1 MSRYFSSFFIAL
13 GIYTITIFFLFFFI
27 NNTKVIN
34 PSLAPT
40 VQKISLNQVELKNES
55 NDNNV
60 KEIIEQKN
68 IQNIKKQEEKVVE
81 KKEIAPK
88 KVVKEEKKAIVEE
101 TPKVVENKTSY
112 QDEMNKEEKIV
123 ETKIDKNNIQN
134 VNSDSK
140 EYVDKNL
147 ALIRNLINE
156 NVKYPPKARKLSIQ
170 GVVIVKFKIL
180 ENGTVENIE
189 IVEGHTLLQS
199 STIEAI
205 EEASKKFPKS
215 NSTIEIQIPIEY
227 KLL

>member
-1 MSRYFSSFFIAL
+1 MSRYFSSFFIAFA
-13 GIYTITIFFLFFFI
+13 IYAITIFFLFFFV

-34 PSLAPT
+34 PILAPM
-40 VQKISLNQVELKNES
+40 VQKISLNQVELINES

-60 KEIIEQKN
+60 KELIQEKT
-68 IQNIKKQEEKVVE
+68 IQNIKKQEERVVD
-81 KKEIAPK
+81 KKESTVK
-88 KVVKEEKKAIVEE
+88 KVVKEEKKAIAEE

-112 QDEMNKEEKIV
+112 KEEASIKDEVV
-123 ETKIDKNNIQN
+123 ETKTTKNNIQN
-134 VNSDSK
+134 VNSESK

-170 GVVIVKFKIL
+170 GIVVVKFKIL

-189 IVEGHTLLQS
+189 IIEGHTLLQS

-215 NSTIEIQIPIEY
+215 NTTIEIQIPIEY

>member
-1 MSRYFSSFFIAL
+1 MSRYFSSFFIAFT
-13 GIYTITIFFLFFFI
+13 IYAITIFFLFFFV

-34 PSLAPT
+34 PSLAPI

-88 KVVKEEKKAIVEE
+88 KVVKEEKKSSKEE
-101 TPKVVENKTSY
+101 IKPTVENKIISEI
-112 QDEMNKEEKIV
+112 QEDKEKIV

-170 GVVIVKFKIL
+170 GIVVVKFKIL